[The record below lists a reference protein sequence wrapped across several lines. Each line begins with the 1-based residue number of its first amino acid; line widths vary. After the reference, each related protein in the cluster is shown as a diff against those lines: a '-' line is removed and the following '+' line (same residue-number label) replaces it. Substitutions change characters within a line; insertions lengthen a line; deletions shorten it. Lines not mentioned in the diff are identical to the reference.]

1 MLRQGQFKYVRPLI
15 ANELEE
21 LYDLRA
27 DPDELRNLALS
38 PQYRKT
44 LNQMRTAATA
54 ELRRTR
60 AGFVDG
66 MPAVRPG
73 A

>member
-1 MLRQGQFKYVRPLI
+1 VRPLI

-21 LYDLRA
+21 LYDLRD
-27 DPDELRNLALS
+27 DPDELRNLAES
-38 PQYRKT
+38 PQYRET
-44 LNQMRTAATA
+44 LNRMRAAATA